1 MEPYGGKRVRE
12 KKREGNDYVADLDEK
27 NLNGEKAL
35 RRHPFS
41 SFDDEF

>member
-12 KKREGNDYVADLDEK
+12 KKREGNDYDLDEK